1 MSCMKKNV
9 GKLAGKSTEENMG
22 NPGDTDRK
30 GRYSVTVVKGKLSP
44 SWHQGDSWLF
54 FPHSASPW
62 APMSPAEPP
71 AAQGWGI
78 QNFPPV
84 FMHKTIGLP
93 GWVPDTAS
101 LQ

>member
-30 GRYSVTVVKGKLSP
+30 GRYSVT
-44 SWHQGDSWLF
+44 
-54 FPHSASPW
+54 HSASPW

-78 QNFPPV
+78 QDFPPV
-84 FMHKTIGLP
+84 FMHKTMGLP